1 MPWSETTIM
10 DARVAFILDW
20 KSQKHQVTELC
31 QRYGVSRKTAYKWI
45 KRYVEE
51 GPDGLWERSHAPRAS
66 PQRTAEEVEQAI
78 VQQRLRHPSWGPK
91 KLLWTLER
99 WRPELELPSR
109 TTTAEILKRNGLV
122 QARRRVRAV
131 GHPGRPSLEVSQP
144 NECWSI
150 DFKGQFKTGDGKY
163 LYPLTVTD
171 NHSRYLLACQGLPG
185 PLLQP
190 TQEVLERVF
199 KEYGLPRRIRSD
211 NGAPF
216 AAYSLGRLSRLS
228 VWLLKLGIT
237 PELIEPGKPQQNG
250 RHERM
255 HRTLKD
261 ETLKPPAA
269 NARAQQRRFNVF
281 RQEFN
286 EERPHEAHDGL
297 MPAEVHTV
305 SPSSMPSKLLAPEY
319 PSRFEVRYVSAN
331 GGIRWRSKWVNV
343 SSVLIGEHIG
353 LEEVDDG
360 QWDVYFAHHRL
371 GRLHERFMRIE
382 DAFGRLKRRV

>member
-45 KRYVEE
+45 NRFVEE

-66 PQRTAEEVEQAI
+66 PQRTEDEVEQAI
-78 VQQRLRHPSWGPK
+78 VEQRLRHPSWGPK

-99 WRPELELPSR
+99 WRPELQLPSR

-122 QARRRVRAV
+122 HARRRVRAV

-144 NECWSI
+144 NECWSM
-150 DFKGQFKTGDGKY
+150 DFKGQFKTADGQY

-171 NHSRYLLACQGLPG
+171 NHSRYLLACQGLTG

-190 TQEVLERVF
+190 TQEALERVF
-199 KEYGLPRRIRSD
+199 KEHGLPKRIRSD

-250 RHERM
+250 FIESFNGRLREECLNQHWFSSLDEARRLTKAGREDYNRVRPHGALG
-255 HRTLKD
+255 HRTPI
-261 ETLKPPAA
+261 EF
-269 NARAQQRRFNVF
+269 ARNSAG
-281 RQEFN
+281 
-286 EERPHEAHDGL
+286 H
-297 MPAEVHTV
+297 
-305 SPSSMPSKLLAPEY
+305 APLN
-319 PSRFEVRYVSAN
+319 SLVR
-331 GGIRWRSKWVNV
+331 
-343 SSVLIGEHIG
+343 
-353 LEEVDDG
+353 
-360 QWDVYFAHHRL
+360 
-371 GRLHERFMRIE
+371 
-382 DAFGRLKRRV
+382 

>member
-20 KSQKHQVTELC
+20 KSQKYQVTELC
-31 QRYGVSRKTAYKWI
+31 ERYGVSRKTGYKWI
-45 KRYVEE
+45 NRFIEE

-66 PQRTAEEVEQAI
+66 LQRTAAEVEQAI

-91 KLLWTLER
+91 KLLWTLQR

-122 QARRRVRAV
+122 HARRRVRAV
-131 GHPGRPSLEVSQP
+131 GHPGRPSLEVSGP
-144 NECWSI
+144 NDCWSM
-150 DFKGQFKTGDGKY
+150 DFKGQFKTGDGQY

-190 TQEVLERVF
+190 TQEVLRRVF
-199 KEYGLPRRIRSD
+199 KEYGLPKRIRSD

-281 RQEFN
+281 RREFN
-286 EERPHEAHDGL
+286 EERPHEAHEGL
-297 MPAEVHTV
+297 TPAEVQTV
-305 SPSSMPSKLLAPEY
+305 SPRSMPSKLLAPEY
-319 PSRFEVRYVSAN
+319 PDRFEVRYVSAN
-331 GGIRWRSKWVNV
+331 GGIRWRTKWVNV